1 MSVAGLIL
9 RANET
14 TTPVEMLFLHLFDI
28 EEGAFRPNLISM
40 PRPALLE
47 AADREYQWFG
57 SVVIVV
63 CPAMGE
69 PHAEASV
76 NALTRA
82 EALRK
87 QAPVKGR
94 CRYAGPAG
102 NRSLVGVGS
111 GRQVT

>member
-1 MSVAGLIL
+1 
-9 RANET
+9 
-14 TTPVEMLFLHLFDI
+14 
-28 EEGAFRPNLISM
+28 
-40 PRPALLE
+40 
-47 AADREYQWFG
+47 
-57 SVVIVV
+57 
-63 CPAMGE
+63 MGE
-69 PHAEASV
+69 PQAEASV